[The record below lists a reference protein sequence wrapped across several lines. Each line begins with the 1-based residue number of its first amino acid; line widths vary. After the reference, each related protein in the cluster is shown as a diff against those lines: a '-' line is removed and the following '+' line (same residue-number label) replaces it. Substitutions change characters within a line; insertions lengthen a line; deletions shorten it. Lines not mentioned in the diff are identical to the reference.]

1 LNKVVISKI
10 SLFRGGILPYELSSG
25 LVIAGAY
32 ADKIRRTLFAQAKSI
47 NVSTDEVVR
56 ASAELNVVL
65 YEILVNRLKIDKGD
79 AVRIR
84 IEYNVNDGKIEWLY
98 RTLKIEAFKRI
109 NDEEVGK
116 IVRETVAK
124 AEELIKERLGRQQ

>member
-10 SLFRGGILPYELSSG
+10 SLLRGGILPYELSSG

-98 RTLKIEAFKRI
+98 GTLKIEAFKRI

>member
-1 LNKVVISKI
+1 M
-10 SLFRGGILPYELSSG
+10 PYELSSG

-84 IEYNVNDGKIEWLY
+84 IEYNVNDGKIEWSY

-124 AEELIKERLGRQQ
+124 AEELIKERLGRLQ